1 MAFTLV
7 EALISVGILGIFV
20 AGCLTAIV
28 IDQVSISTTV
38 MQGILLVSIVFC
50 GWRVYLSADTSLAE
64 AVGLMI
70 GAVGVACLIT
80 VIFCL
85 RGSL

>member
-1 MAFTLV
+1 MTVALV
-7 EALISVGILGIFV
+7 MS
-20 AGCLTAIV
+20 
-28 IDQVSISTTV
+28 
-38 MQGILLVSIVFC
+38 LLVSIVFC